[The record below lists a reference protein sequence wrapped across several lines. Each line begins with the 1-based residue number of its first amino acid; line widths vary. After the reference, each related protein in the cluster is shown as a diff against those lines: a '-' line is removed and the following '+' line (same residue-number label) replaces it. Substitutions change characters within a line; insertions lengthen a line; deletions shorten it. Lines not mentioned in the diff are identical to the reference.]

1 MLWEALLRVFPEG
14 FEKPLRRI
22 GLFPMG
28 SQEKWAGGVEWGFHV
43 QEQTRISA
51 GTSMMAQHPTRLSSE
66 VILRLLLLNLL
77 VFPVAK
83 LKRQEI
89 DVKPQWETA

>member
-1 MLWEALLRVFPEG
+1 
-14 FEKPLRRI
+14 
-22 GLFPMG
+22 MG
-28 SQEKWAGGVEWGFHV
+28 SQEKWARGGEWGIHV
-43 QEQTRISA
+43 QAQTCISP

-77 VFPVAK
+77 VLPVGK

-89 DVKPQWETA
+89 DVKPQWETARIGKGFI